1 MSVKSEEPFLIREAT
16 SKDGTAAR
24 YLGGNC
30 GRANRIEVMG
40 DDRFSV
46 KPIYENSNLKIIELP
61 PPISA
66 KAVVLTCR
74 QVYPP
79 AWTVVAIS

>member
-1 MSVKSEEPFLIREAT
+1 MKSEEPSLIREAT

-24 YLGGNC
+24 YLGEDY
-30 GRANRIEVMG
+30 GRADRIEVMG
-40 DDRFSV
+40 DDRFSA

-66 KAVVLTCR
+66 KTEALACR
-74 QVYPP
+74 QVHPP
-79 AWTVVAIS
+79 AWTVVAKS